1 MKIKNKYITVD
12 FMGGDGLGYA
22 IDEAMGFAYRNGV
35 EVRFKFNGVPMAIV
49 PDCPAS
55 VMFGKSGKLLKS
67 MTKEWCRMI
76 DSYVREYH
84 RKFDEPKLGQ
94 KRKTKKGKASK

>member
-1 MKIKNKYITVD
+1 MRIKNKYITVE
-12 FMGGDGLGYA
+12 FMGGDSLVYA
-22 IDEAMGFAYRNGV
+22 IDEAMTFAYRNEV

-67 MTKEWCRMI
+67 MAEKWCRTI
-76 DSYVREYH
+76 DSYVGEYR
-84 RKFDEPKLGQ
+84 RKFDKPKLDQ

>member
-1 MKIKNKYITVD
+1 MRIKNKYITVD
-12 FMGGDGLGYA
+12 FMGGDSLGYA
-22 IDEAMGFAYRNGV
+22 IDEAMEFAYRNEV

-76 DSYVREYH
+76 DSYVGEYR
-84 RKFDEPKLGQ
+84 RKFDKRELDQ
-94 KRKTKKGKASK
+94 KRKTTKRKASK